1 MPRSACIEQGEQFTC
16 NHYLQSF
23 LTYLK
28 QERGFVDPT
37 TGGGHGRLRP
47 VDA

>member
-1 MPRSACIEQGEQFTC
+1 MPGSACIEQQFTC

-28 QERGFVDPT
+28 QERGFADPT
-37 TGGGHGRLRP
+37 IANRRRSS
-47 VDA
+47 

>member
-28 QERGFVDPT
+28 QERGF
-37 TGGGHGRLRP
+37 RRP
-47 VDA
+47 HEWRRTWKTSAS